1 MSWQVAL
8 QAPLEQDLS
17 VFCGL
22 LRAQHIG
29 HRVSEASGEQL
40 LWVADEN
47 TAQQVRELYQ
57 HYLQMPAESLEFI
70 AQRHEQQPVAGKI
83 NWQQQLLA
91 FPLTAVILLLTLL
104 VAIWTRVGD
113 AIENVVLLT
122 FNAAFIEGNRLWF
135 VPVNETLA
143 EGQWWRLITP
153 IFIHFG
159 WLHLAMNSM
168 WFWELG
174 RRIERHQGSLFFLG
188 FVLLSALASNVSQF
202 VFSGPALFGGLSG
215 VLYALLGFCWIY
227 QLLCPVAAYA
237 LPKGVVGMML
247 VWLLVCLF
255 GIVSALGFGEIANAA
270 HVSGLV
276 VGCLV
281 GGLIGLFA
289 RMKRN
294 A

>member
-1 MSWQVAL
+1 MVCAGQRNAGRRAVVAADHSDFYSL
-8 QAPLEQDLS
+8 WL
-17 VFCGL
+17 V
-22 LRAQHIG
+22 
-29 HRVSEASGEQL
+29 ASGDEQ
-40 LWVADEN
+40 
-47 TAQQVRELYQ
+47 
-57 HYLQMPAESLEFI
+57 H
-70 AQRHEQQPVAGKI
+70 
-83 NWQQQLLA
+83 
-91 FPLTAVILLLTLL
+91 
-104 VAIWTRVGD
+104 
-113 AIENVVLLT
+113 VVL
-122 FNAAFIEGNRLWF
+122 
-135 VPVNETLA
+135 
-143 EGQWWRLITP
+143 
-153 IFIHFG
+153 
-159 WLHLAMNSM
+159 
-168 WFWELG
+168 ELG